1 MKSEFKLKGFNFN
14 IMKKMK
20 NIKIKIRDLFQ
31 NLFSI
36 FTPFITFFP
45 ISNLWHGLMSMPFI
59 AYIIY
64 LISNGTIELFIENL
78 FFYLPI
84 IIILFVIFTLIT
96 YCMFFLYKNK
106 KNGLVTNGPYT
117 WVRNPQYSLV
127 ILFISILNYHC
138 LVNTSKIVFNVD
150 NYFASIVLFF
160 IIWIGEI
167 LIYIGLALIE
177 EHSLR
182 KIYKEEYEKYEIWAG
197 RFFFKFKKLYSII
210 SKEKNIEL

>member
-1 MKSEFKLKGFNFN
+1 
-14 IMKKMK
+14 MKKMK

-31 NLFSI
+31 NLVGI

-45 ISNLWHGLMSMPFI
+45 ISNMWHGLMSMPFI

-64 LISNGTIELFIENL
+64 LISNGTIELFFDNLYDNL
-78 FFYLPI
+78 FL
-84 IIILFVIFTLIT
+84 IIILCVIFTLII
-96 YCMFFLYKNK
+96 YCWFFLFKNK
-106 KNGLVTNGPYT
+106 KKGLVTNGPYT

-127 ILFISILNYHC
+127 ILFISILNFHS
-138 LVNTSKIVFNVD
+138 LVRTSIIVFNVD
-150 NYFASIVLFF
+150 NYLTSHVLFF
-160 IIWIGEI
+160 LIWIGEI

-177 EHSLR
+177 EHSIR

-210 SKEKNIEL
+210 SKEKNREL

>member
-1 MKSEFKLKGFNFN
+1 
-14 IMKKMK
+14 
-20 NIKIKIRDLFQ
+20 
-31 NLFSI
+31 
-36 FTPFITFFP
+36 
-45 ISNLWHGLMSMPFI
+45 PFI

-138 LVNTSKIVFNVD
+138 LTKTSKIVFNVD
-150 NYFASIVLFF
+150 NYIASIVLFF

-197 RFFFKFKKLYSII
+197 RFFFKVKK
-210 SKEKNIEL
+210 